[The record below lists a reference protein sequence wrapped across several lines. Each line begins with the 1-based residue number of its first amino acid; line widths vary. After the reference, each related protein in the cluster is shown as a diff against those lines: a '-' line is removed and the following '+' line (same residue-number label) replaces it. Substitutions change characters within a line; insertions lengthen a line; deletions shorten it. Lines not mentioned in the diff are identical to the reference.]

1 MLNVSSLPSL
11 KNIAETILSEGDAG
25 QIILFCIPSK
35 DVWIKWKDYLITA
48 LNNKLTER
56 GRSQIWENHIAD
68 IESSNPM
75 EDIADYIGID
85 PNAGPEEILAYGNES
100 PIIIELYC
108 EGSLPNTWQDFI
120 KKLARFLR
128 ISDSQNS
135 NRVVC
140 LFMIAPPS
148 YPPIKI
154 NTCIRCYGF
163 WNPLRWEELR
173 LLVVNNFTNKENVMS
188 KAWRTSTYTGASNSD
203 PDIITELSRK
213 GPRSLHEVKEEV
225 LSYRTDTKS
234 HNNKVSIENRFHEEL
249 NWDIPTGLTNKWLS
263 GNILGTTLDR
273 GNIIPWQNISDEN
286 FEEIFSKAV
295 WREQV
300 AGIYPLLMEITYFAS
315 EKISQIRGRRW
326 KTYLHTDDDLASET
340 EPGVILSIF
349 RENNLGRIPGKI
361 FNLLKHVKSVRNKL
375 AHLQPVDYQEVNR
388 IWSLFDQIS

>member
-11 KNIAETILSEGDAG
+11 KNIAETILTEGDAG
-25 QIILFCIPSK
+25 QIILFCIPSI
-35 DVWIKWKDYLITA
+35 VIWSKWKEYLITA
-48 LNNKLTER
+48 LNSKLTEM

-68 IESSNPM
+68 AESSNPM
-75 EDIADYIGID
+75 KDIAQYIGID
-85 PNAGPEEILAYGNES
+85 QHAGPEEILTYGNES
-100 PIIIELYC
+100 PIIIELFC
-108 EGSLPNTWQDFI
+108 EGSLPNAWQNFI
-120 KKLARFLR
+120 TTLARFLR

-140 LFMIAPPS
+140 LFIISPPS

-154 NTCIRCYGF
+154 DTCIRCYGF

-173 LLVVNNFTNKENVMS
+173 LLVVNNFTDKENVMS

-213 GPRSLHEVKEEV
+213 GPRSLHEVKKAV
-225 LSYRTDTKS
+225 LYYQTHTKL
-234 HNNKVSIENRFHEEL
+234 HNDNVSIENRFHEEL
-249 NWDIPTGLTNKWLS
+249 SWDIPPGLTKKWLS

-273 GNIIPWQNISDEN
+273 GNIIPWQNISVEN
-286 FEEIFSKAV
+286 FEEVFAKAV

-315 EKISQIRGRRW
+315 EKISQVKGECW
-326 KTYLHTDDDLASET
+326 KKYLTTNDGLASET

-349 RENNLGRIPGKI
+349 RKNSLGTIPVRI
-361 FNLLKHVKSVRNKL
+361 FNLLKQVKSVRNKL
-375 AHLQPVDYQEVNR
+375 AHLEPVDYQEVNR
-388 IWSLFDQIS
+388 IWRLFDQIS